1 MERADV
7 VIVGAGVVGLSV
19 AASVAREDRTVL
31 ILERHPAF
39 GRETSSRSSEVIH
52 AGIYYPPG
60 SLKGRLCLEGNRRM
74 YALCRRHG
82 IPHANTGK
90 LIVAWTEAQEAG
102 LPGLLETARTN
113 GAEGVR
119 IVDRAEMGRLEPKVA
134 GRAAL
139 HCPTS
144 GIVDS
149 HALMRHFLAV
159 AKDRGALPV
168 FGTEVVGLDLG
179 REGWTVTV
187 REPKGGESSVLARVV
202 VNGAGLESGRVAAM
216 AGINVEEARYRI
228 HYRKGMYFR
237 VTRNLEAFPRMLV
250 YPFPPQDATVGIH
263 TVPDLAG
270 GMRLGPYDVWS
281 ETVDYTVDEGLQDL
295 FFDACR
301 PFLPALRRED
311 LVPDQAGI
319 QAKRY
324 GPGERSLD
332 FVIREESDRGL
343 PGLVNL
349 VGIES
354 PGLTASPAIGPYVAD
369 LVARALDP
377 RGR

>member
-369 LVARALDP
+369 LVARALGP

>member
-1 MERADV
+1 MERADAV
-7 VIVGAGVVGLSV
+7 VIGAGVVGLSV

-31 ILERHPAF
+31 VLERHASF

-74 YALCRRHG
+74 YALCREFG
-82 IPHANTGK
+82 IPHARTGK
-90 LIVAWTEAQEAG
+90 GIVAWTPAQVAG
-102 LPGLLETARTN
+102 LPALLETALSN

-119 IVDRAEMGRLEPKVA
+119 LVDRGELLRLEPNVE
-134 GRAAL
+134 GLGAL
-139 HCPTS
+139 YCPTS

-159 AKDRGALPV
+159 AKDRGALFV
-168 FGTEVVGLDLG
+168 FGTEVKGLDLG
-179 REGWTVTV
+179 REGWVVRV
-187 REPKGGESSVLARVV
+187 RETGGGESALLARAV
-202 VNGAGLESGRVAAM
+202 VNCAGLQSGRVAAL
-216 AGINVEEARYRI
+216 AGIPIGEARYRI
-228 HYRKGMYFR
+228 HYRKGMYVR
-237 VTRNLEAFPRMLV
+237 VTRNLKALPRMLV
-250 YPFPPQDATVGIH
+250 YPFPPEEATVGIH

-270 GMRLGPYDVWS
+270 GMRLGPLDVWTDAIEYS
-281 ETVDYTVDEGLQDL
+281 VDEGLL
-295 FFDACR
+295 GRFYEACA

-324 GPGERSLD
+324 GPGEKSLD

-354 PGLTASPAIGPYVAD
+354 PGLTASPAIGPYVEKLLTSAC
-369 LVARALDP
+369 RRP
-377 RGR
+377 